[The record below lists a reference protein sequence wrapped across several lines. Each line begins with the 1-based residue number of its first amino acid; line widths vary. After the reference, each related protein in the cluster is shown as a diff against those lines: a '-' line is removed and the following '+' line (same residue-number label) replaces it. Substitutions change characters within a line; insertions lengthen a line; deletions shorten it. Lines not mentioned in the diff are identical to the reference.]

1 MQRKLMAIATFDV
14 LKKPTNITL
23 TANDY
28 LTKQTGQRQIEQ
40 RFNKREYTSQAGKQ
54 LLQMI
59 IHKGHQEPTEG
70 VTPHRTWAQSM
81 VVKGT
86 KSLSDQAEGFVRM
99 MRACNISDPRVVTL
113 DDLLRYLWLARAT
126 CKYQTLA
133 EYAKSIRLVAERIGL
148 GWATEGFVPMLTRGL
163 RLQAEPPIQAP
174 PITREIFHAMQ
185 PQLDENHQMATT
197 IAILGGTRMDEI
209 YNLEEK
215 MISRVQ
221 ISDVMQHLRQF
232 YPQFCFVALQTKQE
246 SKTGKS
252 DPYALRFIDIILLS
266 AQQWQKLSKIM
277 KDAKSHFKEKL
288 FGGRQQLITALKQ
301 QQMTEHSFKRSVSD
315 MLSVFIRDGLLPET
329 CLPMILKHETK
340 TEVVKSTTAGYMT
353 DFGKLNILQSKMIF
367 DAAVHIRRH
376 VFQDM

>member
-1 MQRKLMAIATFDV
+1 
-14 LKKPTNITL
+14 
-23 TANDY
+23 
-28 LTKQTGQRQIEQ
+28 
-40 RFNKREYTSQAGKQ
+40 
-54 LLQMI
+54 
-59 IHKGHQEPTEG
+59 
-70 VTPHRTWAQSM
+70 
-81 VVKGT
+81 
-86 KSLSDQAEGFVRM
+86 
-99 MRACNISDPRVVTL
+99 
-113 DDLLRYLWLARAT
+113 
-126 CKYQTLA
+126 
-133 EYAKSIRLVAERIGL
+133 
-148 GWATEGFVPMLTRGL
+148 
-163 RLQAEPPIQAP
+163 
-174 PITREIFHAMQ
+174 MQ